1 MILEMFPLVNSYPDY
16 KWGLMPYVRKHK
28 GASTSQIGG
37 GLGKCF
43 FPKQI
48 GYLRDIGVL
57 HGGKFFLIF

>member
-1 MILEMFPLVNSYPDY
+1 ML
-16 KWGLMPYVRKHK
+16 PYVRKHK

-37 GLGKCF
+37 GIGEMF

-57 HGGKFFLIF
+57 Q